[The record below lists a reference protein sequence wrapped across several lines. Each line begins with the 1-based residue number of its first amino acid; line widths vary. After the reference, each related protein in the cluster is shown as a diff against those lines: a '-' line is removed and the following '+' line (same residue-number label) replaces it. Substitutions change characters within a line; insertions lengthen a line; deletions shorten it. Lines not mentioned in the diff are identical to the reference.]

1 MGSLYAPTAY
11 GVPDGYSLPYYTI
24 ANFASLVT
32 NVNPYLSDKQTPDLR
47 VINTQLTPS
56 YKAKNDTVELNAD
69 YQLSPTLTLTS
80 ETGFNHDFLW
90 STEDYNRF
98 ASSPG
103 VFVDHSFFDP
113 SILQGGVFCDPQL
126 GCSDKIV
133 AQDLSEEHSWQ
144 ASQELRLSSHFEGP
158 FNFSV
163 GGNYLHYETEENYYV
178 FINTLTAFAWSEG
191 GSRAGRGDWTPGISD
206 NSQCLAR
213 YGGFKWRDPAAG
225 GGEPEVNACV
235 YIDPN
240 PIGSLNNNGHNY
252 FLSQNPYTL
261 NSYAA
266 FGEAYYDIFKDLKL
280 TTGLRWME
288 DQKHFVDIP
297 SELVDDGWGYPPT
310 DTIDQQWDAL
320 TGRVA
325 LNWTPKL
332 DFTDQT
338 LVYGSFA
345 HGYKAGGANPPG
357 PVLPQFASGDA
368 NPDHPLTF
376 KPEYIDAFELGT
388 KNTLFDG
395 ALTLNSSIFYYNYEG
410 YQISEIV
417 DRTAIN
423 LNFDAHVKGAE
434 VEATWE
440 PLPGLRFN
448 ASGGY
453 EDARAA
459 NGQGAID
466 LMDRTAGDPNWIV
479 VRPFPTQSSNCI
491 LPTYVV
497 GALVYQVN
505 NEYPGYVSSN
515 ESNSNPTIACSHAY
529 TQNLD
534 PVTQLPYHDTPSV
547 SVPGN
552 NPPTGI
558 PIQPGYIGFDPTTA
572 PNLGEGI
579 TKDVSHHMLPN
590 APPFTFSAGA
600 QYSLPITQEWAGT
613 MRADFYWQN
622 DSWARIFNDDP
633 YDKLHGYTNL
643 NLTLIL
649 TSQEG
654 WQVMGYMKNVLNTT
668 AITGDFLNSDD
679 SNLTT
684 NVFLT
689 DPRLIGVR
697 VTKNW

>member
-1 MGSLYAPTAY
+1 
-11 GVPDGYSLPYYTI
+11 
-24 ANFASLVT
+24 
-32 NVNPYLSDKQTPDLR
+32 
-47 VINTQLTPS
+47 
-56 YKAKNDTVELNAD
+56 
-69 YQLSPTLTLTS
+69 
-80 ETGFNHDFLW
+80 
-90 STEDYNRF
+90 
-98 ASSPG
+98 
-103 VFVDHSFFDP
+103 
-113 SILQGGVFCDPQL
+113 
-126 GCSDKIV
+126 
-133 AQDLSEEHSWQ
+133 
-144 ASQELRLSSHFEGP
+144 
-158 FNFSV
+158 
-163 GGNYLHYETEENYYV
+163 
-178 FINTLTAFAWSEG
+178 
-191 GSRAGRGDWTPGISD
+191 
-206 NSQCLAR
+206 
-213 YGGFKWRDPAAG
+213 
-225 GGEPEVNACV
+225 
-235 YIDPN
+235 
-240 PIGSLNNNGHNY
+240 

-280 TTGLRWME
+280 TTGLRWTE

-332 DFTDQT
+332 DFTDHT

-491 LPTYVV
+491 LPIYVV
-497 GALVYQVN
+497 GALIYQVN

-552 NPPTGI
+552 NPPAGI

-590 APPFTFSAGA
+590 APPFTF
-600 QYSLPITQEWAGT
+600 
-613 MRADFYWQN
+613 
-622 DSWARIFNDDP
+622 
-633 YDKLHGYTNL
+633 
-643 NLTLIL
+643 
-649 TSQEG
+649 
-654 WQVMGYMKNVLNTT
+654 
-668 AITGDFLNSDD
+668 
-679 SNLTT
+679 
-684 NVFLT
+684 
-689 DPRLIGVR
+689 
-697 VTKNW
+697 